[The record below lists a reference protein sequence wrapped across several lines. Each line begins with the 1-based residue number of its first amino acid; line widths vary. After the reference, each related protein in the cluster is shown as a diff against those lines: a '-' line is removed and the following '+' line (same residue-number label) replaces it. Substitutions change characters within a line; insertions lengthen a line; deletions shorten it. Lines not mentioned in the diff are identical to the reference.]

1 MTEISL
7 SEIQSFMQL
16 GFKQK
21 ERIQKTPRFR
31 EIMDAT
37 HEIWRK
43 WQVEFGQEA
52 WILASDGIALKRNP
66 GLKKHPFDESIQ
78 IPYWPKPWRLLKKVK
93 RGTPQ
98 IEEARAKPQGPVERV
113 VEKVVKES
121 EIPF

>member
-66 GLKKHPFDESIQ
+66 GSKTHPFHENSP
-78 IPYWPKPWRLLKKVK
+78 IPYWPKPWRLLRKVK

-98 IEEARAKPQGPVERV
+98 VEEARPKVHTPVEKV
-113 VEKVVKES
+113 VEEVVKES